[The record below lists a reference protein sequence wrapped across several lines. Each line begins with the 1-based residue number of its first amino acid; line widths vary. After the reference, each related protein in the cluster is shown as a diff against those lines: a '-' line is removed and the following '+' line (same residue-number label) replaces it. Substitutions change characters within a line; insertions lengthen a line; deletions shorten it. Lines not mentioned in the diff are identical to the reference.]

1 MDQVWQRGAFEIS
14 TERARLDYEV
24 LYDFLSR
31 TSYWARGRTLDVIRR
46 SIEHSLPFGLYTD
59 GRQIGFARVVTDYAT
74 FAWLADVFVLAEF
87 RGQGLA
93 QWLLTVIMAHTELQ
107 HMRRWV
113 LATRDAHELYRRFG
127 FTELTQPVRWM
138 EKFEPQQGSS
148 GLHDDARGTVTNMKG
163 LEHA

>member
-1 MDQVWQRGAFEIS
+1 MDQVWRRGAFEIS
-14 TERARLDYEV
+14 TERARLDYDV

-46 SIEHSLPFGLYTD
+46 SIEHSLPFGLYTQ

-93 QWLLTVIMAHTELQ
+93 QWLLQVIITQPELQ
-107 HMRRWV
+107 GLRRWV

-127 FTELTQPVRWM
+127 FTELAQADRWM
-138 EKFEPQQGSS
+138 EKFEPQ
-148 GLHDDARGTVTNMKG
+148 
-163 LEHA
+163 